1 MGTQLA
7 VCPACE
13 EVVQLT
19 AQGLLRNQFIAKF
32 AVDIQSAPA
41 EGSLYCEQPFL

>member
-7 VCPACE
+7 VCACE
-13 EVVQLT
+13 EVIQLT
-19 AQGLLRNQFIAKF
+19 AQGLLRSHGVAKF